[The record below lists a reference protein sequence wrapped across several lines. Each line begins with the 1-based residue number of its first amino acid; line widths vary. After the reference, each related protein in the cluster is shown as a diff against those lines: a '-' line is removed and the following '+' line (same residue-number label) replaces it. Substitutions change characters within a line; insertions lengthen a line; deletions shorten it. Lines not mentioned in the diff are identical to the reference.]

1 MAEAKERGE
10 EFVEE
15 ELFSAKHV
23 VKSEMWR
30 GLSKNEKSQW
40 RTIAKTTAVPEMYM
54 DQ

>member
-15 ELFSAKHV
+15 ELFSAKHI

-30 GLSKNEKSQW
+30 ELSKNEKNQW
-40 RTIAKTTAVPEMYM
+40 RTIAKTTAVPELYM